1 MARTLTRIRL
11 HGFKTFAQR
20 VEIELTHNLVAVV
33 GPNGCGKSNLV
44 DAIIWALGEVS
55 IRSLRAAT
63 PNEIL
68 FNGSSTEKPLGMAE
82 VSLWFDNE
90 SRWLPLD
97 ADEVQ
102 ITRRLYRSGEWECWI
117 NRTPARLRDV
127 ADLFAGT
134 GLGRGGYAIVGQG
147 EIEAFL
153 NADPEER
160 RRWLEE
166 LAGIAFYRNRRR
178 DTLRDLEATRLHL
191 QRVEDVLRELERQRE
206 PLREQAERART
217 YRELQQ
223 QLRTMERQLLRHD
236 FAQLSHQL
244 HILRTERQHLHQQ
257 IATTRQAMDAA
268 EAEAEAAGK
277 HVARL
282 DAEMETLRTIL
293 QNQLSAEERAQGD
306 LRALHERER
315 TLQELSQTLEEE
327 RGMLQEREQHHLR
340 ALQLLQ
346 ARLQTA
352 RAARQQALPRLQTA
366 RETLQQHEQARQEV
380 DAHYQAALQAHAQQ
394 EQLRRERL
402 TLLTRLQELNEA
414 EPTLRAQQ
422 QAASDTLQQAI
433 QHEQTVRAQVED
445 AQAEFNR
452 LEEQLATAQSQ
463 HAGRQSRLAQLNAQ
477 VQALTASLQAG
488 EGASPAVQR
497 LLQAVQRGEL
507 QGEYYPV
514 GTILTIPAELQP
526 AIEAALGSSVNDII
540 TPTEAQARAAIEWL
554 KRNRAGRLTFLP
566 LDILNPPSATTST
579 HSFRIPPLPAP
590 SPPLRR
596 GERVGMR
603 GDSTLPRL
611 ASALVQYD
619 PRFEKAVQYLLGR
632 TLVVDTLENA
642 IRLLKQ
648 QPMRMVTLEGELVQP
663 TGAITGGR
671 YGTERSS
678 LLMLKRQLDDARTAL
693 QQMQQKHEAQ
703 ETELVA
709 LRQQHQNARQRLEQL
724 RQQLHQATQQRL
736 SAEAEQTKAQD
747 ALARL
752 LQERETLLQQLN
764 RLEAR
769 LAEQPV
775 PDLNAL
781 QTERDQAHHAYAN
794 ALQTLTHLQA
804 EYERLQ
810 HEEEEITARLQS
822 EQQQLE
828 QIRQRLQSLDQRQ
841 RAISQEQAQIQ
852 EAHAQLQH
860 ERETL
865 LTQMTET
872 QARLEHLQT
881 ERQHYLQRSLEL
893 AGQARQLRQ
902 QLGQQSERERTLEL
916 QIARLEVRLAEL
928 QEHWQQLFPDEPLPV
943 EPALSPAD
951 CNLSPTHPT
960 GPTLRRAI
968 EKLRRTLQAMGEVNL
983 GAADEYA
990 RLTERIDT
998 LTQQRDDLLQTAR
1011 ELERTLHEIDRHA
1024 RQRFEETYEA
1034 ARVAFRERFQQL
1046 FEGGHADLILTDA
1059 RDPLSAGVLIEA
1071 QPPGKRRQRLE
1082 LLSGGERAL
1091 TATALLLAFMAVK
1104 PSPLCVLDEVDA
1116 ALDGRN
1122 VQRFADHLQQM
1133 AQNTQV
1139 IIVTHNPITTAVA
1152 KQWVGISM
1160 TGGVSRVVPYVPRLP
1175 DSDGLDARR
1184 AVAHL
1189 QSQPTPE
1196 PISPPSSQP
1205 PSTSDG

>member
-1 MARTLTRIRL
+1 MRIRIQ
-11 HGFKTFAQR
+11 GFKTFAQR

-63 PNEIL
+63 PTEIL

-160 RRWLEE
+160 RHWLEE

-178 DTLRDLEATRLHL
+178 DTLRDLETTRLHL
-191 QRVEDVLRELERQRE
+191 QRVEDVLRELQRQRE

-223 QLRTMERQLLRHD
+223 QLRAWERQLLLHD
-236 FAQLSHQL
+236 LAQLSHQL
-244 HILRTERQHLHQQ
+244 SGLRAERLQVRQQ
-257 IATTRQAMDAA
+257 IAEIRQATEQA
-268 EAEAEAAGK
+268 EAEAEAESK
-277 HVARL
+277 QVARI
-282 DAEMETLRTIL
+282 DAEIETLRTIL
-293 QNQLSAEERAQGD
+293 QSQLSAEERAQGD
-306 LRALHERER
+306 LRAFHERER

-327 RGMLQEREQHHLR
+327 MATLQEREQHHLR
-340 ALQLLQ
+340 TLHLLQ

-352 RAARQQALPRLQTA
+352 WAARQRAQPRLQAA
-366 RETLQQHEQARQEV
+366 RETLQQQEQARQAV
-380 DAHYQAALQAHAQQ
+380 DARYQTALQTHAQQ
-394 EQLRRERL
+394 EQMRRQRL
-402 TLLTRLQELNEA
+402 TILTRLQELSEM
-414 EPTLRAQQ
+414 EPALQAQR

-433 QHEQTVRAQVED
+433 QYEQAIREQVEH
-445 AQAEFNR
+445 AQAEFTR

-463 HAGRQSRLAQLNAQ
+463 QAARQSRLAQLNAQ

-497 LLQAVQRGEL
+497 LLQAVRRGEL
-507 QGEYYPV
+507 QGDYHPV
-514 GTILTIPAELQP
+514 GTILTVPAELQP
-526 AIEAALGSSVNDII
+526 AIEAALGGSINDII

-554 KRNRAGRLTFLP
+554 KHHRAGRLTFLP
-566 LDILNPPSATTST
+566 LDILNPPSPTTKPMN
-579 HSFRIPPLPAP
+579 RKNGIL
-590 SPPLRR
+590 
-596 GERVGMR
+596 GW
-603 GDSTLPRL
+603 
-611 ASALVQYD
+611 ASELVQYE
-619 PRFEKAVQYLLGR
+619 PRFERAVQHLLGR
-632 TLVVDTLENA
+632 TLVVNTLENA

-648 QPMRMVTLEGELVQP
+648 QPIRMVTLEGELVQP

-678 LLMLKRQLDDARTAL
+678 LLLLKHQLNDARAAL
-693 QQMQQKHEAQ
+693 QQIQQEHEMHEA
-703 ETELVA
+703 ELIA
-709 LRQQHQNARQRLEQL
+709 MRQQHQIARQHLEQR

-736 SAEAEQTKAQD
+736 RAEAEQAQAAH
-747 ALARL
+747 ALAQL
-752 LQERETLLQQLN
+752 LKERESLLHQLN
-764 RLEAR
+764 QLETQ
-769 LAEQPV
+769 LTQQPT

-781 QTERDQAHHAYAN
+781 QTERDQIHHAYAS
-794 ALQTLTHLQA
+794 ALQALTNLQA

-810 HEEEEITARLQS
+810 HEEEETTARLQS
-822 EQQQLE
+822 EQHQLE
-828 QIRQRLQSLDQRQ
+828 QLRQRLQSLNQRRQ
-841 RAISQEQAQIQ
+841 AISQEQQQIQ
-852 EAHAQLQH
+852 RQRARLQQDS
-860 ERETL
+860 ETL
-865 LTQMTET
+865 LTQIAET
-872 QARLEHLQT
+872 QARLEQLQAERQRHLQRVQALT
-881 ERQHYLQRSLEL
+881 E
-893 AGQARQLRQ
+893 QARQLRQ
-902 QLGQQSERERTLEL
+902 QLGQQSERERALEL
-916 QIARLEVRLAEL
+916 QATRVEVRLTEL
-928 QEHWQQLFPDEPLPV
+928 REHWQRLFPDEPLP
-943 EPALSPAD
+943 SPVRAEEEGQIP
-951 CNLSPTHPT
+951 SRT
-960 GPTLRRAI
+960 AI
-968 EKLRRTLQAMGEVNL
+968 EKLRRTLQVMGEVNL

-990 RLTERIDT
+990 RLSERIDT
-998 LTQQRDDLLQTAR
+998 LTQQRDDLLQTAS

-1034 ARVAFRERFQQL
+1034 ARAAFRERFQQL
-1046 FEGGHADLILTDA
+1046 FEGGHADLILTDL

-1116 ALDGRN
+1116 TLDGRN

-1133 AQNTQV
+1133 AHNTQV

-1152 KQWVGISM
+1152 KQWLGISM

-1175 DSDGLDARR
+1175 DSDGLDTRR
-1184 AVAHL
+1184 AAIHL
-1189 QSQPTPE
+1189 QSQPTPP
-1196 PISPPSSQP
+1196 PISPPISHP

>member
-178 DTLRDLEATRLHL
+178 DTLRNLEATRPHL
-191 QRVEDVLRELERQRE
+191 QRVEDVLREQERQRE

-306 LRALHERER
+306 LKAFRERER

-327 RGMLQEREQHHLR
+327 MGVLQEREQQHLR
-340 ALQLLQ
+340 VLQLRQ

-380 DAHYQAALQAHAQQ
+380 DARYQAALQAHAQQ

-402 TLLTRLQELNEA
+402 TILTRLQELNET
-414 EPTLRAQQ
+414 EPALQAQQ
-422 QAASDTLQQAI
+422 QAAHDALQHAI
-433 QHEQTVRAQVED
+433 QHEQAVRAEVEQ
-445 AQAEFNR
+445 AQAAFAQ

-463 HAGRQSRLAQLNAQ
+463 HAARQSLLAKLTAQ

-514 GTILTIPAELQP
+514 GTILTIPAELQQ

-566 LDILNPPSATTST
+566 LDILNPPSAT
-579 HSFRIPPLPAP
+579 IKLPNRP
-590 SPPLRR
+590 NGIL
-596 GERVGMR
+596 G
-603 GDSTLPRL
+603 L
-611 ASALVQYD
+611 ASELVQYD

-663 TGAITGGR
+663 TGAIPGGR
-671 YGTERSS
+671 CGTERSS

-693 QQMQQKHEAQ
+693 QQMQQVHEAQ
-703 ETELVA
+703 EAELVA
-709 LRQQHQNARQRLEQL
+709 LRQQHQNARQRLEPL

-736 SAEAEQTKAQD
+736 SAEAEQTKANH
-747 ALARL
+747 ALTQL
-752 LQERETLLQQLN
+752 LKERETLLQQLN
-764 RLEAR
+764 QLEAR

-794 ALQTLTHLQA
+794 ALRTLTHLQA

-828 QIRQRLQSLDQRQ
+828 QIRQRLQSLDQRRQ
-841 RAISQEQAQIQ
+841 AISQEQAQIQ

-928 QEHWQQLFPDEPLPV
+928 QEHWQRLFPDEP
-943 EPALSPAD
+943 
-951 CNLSPTHPT
+951 SPTEPTTADHAAHPT
-960 GPTLRRAI
+960 CPPSRSAI

>member
-1 MARTLTRIRL
+1 MRIRIQ
-11 HGFKTFAQR
+11 GFKTFAQR

-44 DAIIWALGEVS
+44 DAIIWGLGEVS

-63 PNEIL
+63 PTEIL

-97 ADEVQ
+97 TDEVQ

-160 RRWLEE
+160 RHWLEE

-178 DTLRDLEATRLHL
+178 DTLRDLETTRIHL

-223 QLRTMERQLLRHD
+223 QLRAWERQLLLHD
-236 FAQLSHQL
+236 LAQLSHQL
-244 HILRTERQHLHQQ
+244 SGLRSQRLQMQQQ
-257 IATTRQAMDAA
+257 IAETRQATERA
-268 EAEAEAAGK
+268 EAEAEAESK
-277 HVARL
+277 QVARI
-282 DAEMETLRTIL
+282 DAEIETLRTIL
-293 QNQLSAEERAQGD
+293 QSQLSAEERAQGD
-306 LRALHERER
+306 LRAFHERER

-327 RGMLQEREQHHLR
+327 MATLQEREQHHLR
-340 ALQLLQ
+340 TLHLLQ

-352 RAARQQALPRLQTA
+352 CAARQRAQPRLQA
-366 RETLQQHEQARQEV
+366 AHETLQQHEQARQEV
-380 DAHYQAALQAHAQQ
+380 DARYQAALQTHAQQ
-394 EQLRRERL
+394 EQMRRQRL
-402 TLLTRLQELNEA
+402 TILTRLQELNEV
-414 EPTLRAQQ
+414 EPALQAQR

-433 QHEQTVRAQVED
+433 QHEQAVREQVEH
-445 AQAEFNR
+445 AQAEFTR

-463 HAGRQSRLAQLNAQ
+463 QAARQSLLAQLNAQ

-497 LLQAVQRGEL
+497 LLQAVRRGEL
-507 QGEYYPV
+507 QGDYYPV
-514 GTILTIPAELQP
+514 GTILTVPAELQP
-526 AIEAALGSSVNDII
+526 AIEAALGGSINDII

-554 KRNRAGRLTFLP
+554 KHHRAGRLTFLP
-566 LDILNPPSATTST
+566 LDILNPPASTTKPMNRNNS
-579 HSFRIPPLPAP
+579 IL
-590 SPPLRR
+590 
-596 GERVGMR
+596 GW
-603 GDSTLPRL
+603 
-611 ASALVQYD
+611 ASELVEYE
-619 PRFEKAVQYLLGR
+619 PRFERAVQHLLGR

-642 IRLLKQ
+642 IRLLKR
-648 QPMRMVTLEGELVQP
+648 QPIRMVTLEGELVQP
-663 TGAITGGR
+663 TGAITGGK

-678 LLMLKRQLDDARTAL
+678 LLLLKRQLNDARAAL
-693 QQMQQKHEAQ
+693 QQIQREHEAH
-703 ETELVA
+703 ESELIA
-709 LRQQHQNARQRLEQL
+709 MRQQHQSARQHLEQR

-736 SAEAEQTKAQD
+736 RAEAEQAQAD
-747 ALARL
+747 HALAQL
-752 LQERETLLQQLN
+752 LKERESLLHQLN
-764 RLEAR
+764 QLETQ
-769 LAEQPV
+769 LTEQST

-781 QTERDQAHHAYAN
+781 QTERDQTHHAYAS
-794 ALQTLTHLQA
+794 ALQALTNLQA

-810 HEEEEITARLQS
+810 HEEEETTARLQS

-828 QIRQRLQSLDQRQ
+828 QLRKRLQSLNQRRQAISREQQQIQRQ
-841 RAISQEQAQIQ
+841 RAR
-852 EAHAQLQH
+852 LQQDG
-860 ERETL
+860 ETL
-865 LTQMTET
+865 LTQIAET
-872 QARLEHLQT
+872 QARLERLQAQ
-881 ERQHYLQRSLEL
+881 RQHRLQRAHEL
-893 AGQARQLRQ
+893 TGQARQLRQ
-902 QLGQQSERERTLEL
+902 QLAQQSERERALDL
-916 QIARLEVRLAEL
+916 QAARVEVRLTEIR
-928 QEHWQQLFPDEPLPV
+928 EHWQRLFPDEPLPSTV
-943 EPALSPAD
+943 RAGAEEEGQIPARS
-951 CNLSPTHPT
+951 
-960 GPTLRRAI
+960 AI

-990 RLTERIDT
+990 RLSERIDT
-998 LTQQRDDLLQTAR
+998 LTQQRDDLLQTAS
-1011 ELERTLHEIDRHA
+1011 ELERTLRDIDRHA

-1034 ARVAFRERFQQL
+1034 ARAAFRERFQQL
-1046 FEGGHADLILTDA
+1046 FEGGHADLILTDS

-1116 ALDGRN
+1116 TLDGRN

-1152 KQWVGISM
+1152 KQWLGISM

-1175 DSDGLDARR
+1175 DSDGLDTRR
-1184 AVAHL
+1184 AAIHL
-1189 QSQPTPE
+1189 QSQPTPT